1 MNATLKMGVHLEV
14 IGLNLLHFPPLVKVC
29 FMFEH
34 NFLALCAFTID
45 I

>member
-14 IGLNLLHFPPLVKVC
+14 IKLNLLHFPPLVKVC
-29 FMFEH
+29 LTFEH
-34 NFLALCAFTID
+34 TFLASCALTID

>member
-14 IGLNLLHFPPLVKVC
+14 IRLNLLHFPPLKVC
-29 FMFEH
+29 LTFEH
-34 NFLALCAFTID
+34 TFLASCAFTID